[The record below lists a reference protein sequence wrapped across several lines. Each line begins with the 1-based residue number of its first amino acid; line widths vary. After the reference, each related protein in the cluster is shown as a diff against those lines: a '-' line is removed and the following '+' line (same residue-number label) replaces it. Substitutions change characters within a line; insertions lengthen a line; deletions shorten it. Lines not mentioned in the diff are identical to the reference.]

1 MNDEAR
7 LFFGGILSAA
17 YVIDT
22 IHWSVAFLILLSAL
36 LLGWVQLG
44 RRVMVALIGL
54 QVLIGIVYAAVL
66 GAALATKGAILGVH
80 IVGALLAMAAY
91 MVGRRLAE
99 RGGSRLVPLAL
110 SAVALIVL
118 FATAYLGLKM
128 FGRIS

>member
-1 MNDEAR
+1 M
-7 LFFGGILSAA
+7 SAA
-17 YVIDT
+17 NVIDT

-91 MVGRRLAE
+91 MVGRRLGE
-99 RGGSRLVPLAL
+99 RGGSRFVPLAL
-110 SAVALIVL
+110 SAVGLIVL

-128 FGRIS
+128 YGRV